1 MKNTTLFYLLI
12 LFLWSNKLISQENSN
27 QGIISG
33 NIQAIG
39 QESLAIMG
47 ESSDGS
53 RRKCNEAIY
62 NFVAIDQN
70 RNPISVPSLIPE
82 TQIDKQRFDS
92 ALRRKQLSLVLAG
105 KLKAEDATE
114 LKNAL
119 FPNLK

>member
-1 MKNTTLFYLLI
+1 
-12 LFLWSNKLISQENSN
+12 
-27 QGIISG
+27 
-33 NIQAIG
+33 
-39 QESLAIMG
+39 
-47 ESSDGS
+47 
-53 RRKCNEAIY
+53 
-62 NFVAIDQN
+62 
-70 RNPISVPSLIPE
+70 LIPE